1 MLGERMHH
9 AHLNGAEAAAAGKH
23 KGGYRRPGMAR
34 YGQSVVGSLLVAS
47 TSPSR
52 DFSQNFIAA
61 DAPPAPST
69 KVGRPREASDDESRS
84 STRSSPPSTRAA
96 RGGKR

>member
-52 DFSQNFIAA
+52 DFSENFITA
-61 DAPPAPST
+61 DAPPTPST
-69 KVGRPREASDDESRS
+69 KVGRPREARMNRGAPRD
-84 STRSSPPSTRAA
+84 PPLPPHAQREEV
-96 RGGKR
+96 G